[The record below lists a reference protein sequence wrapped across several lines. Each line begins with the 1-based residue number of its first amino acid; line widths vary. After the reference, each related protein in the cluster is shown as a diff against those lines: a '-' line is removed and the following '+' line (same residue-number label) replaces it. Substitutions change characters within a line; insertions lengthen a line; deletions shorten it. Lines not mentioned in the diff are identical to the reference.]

1 MVEKR
6 FFIGRKAQS
15 MASIREV
22 ARVAGVSPSTV
33 SEVLNNSARA
43 RIGLDTQERVRRV
56 AMELDYRPNS
66 LARSLSS
73 GRTQTVGLLISG
85 LRNPFFVALAE
96 SIEEAVRDSGYQAL
110 MDAAPSHRGSYR
122 EHGKLSRWPV
132 DGALMWANPTQ
143 TLCDVLGEGARNTP
157 VVYIGGEPREESD
170 SIWFDLE
177 SGATEAA
184 RLLIKRGT
192 KRIAHL
198 VPYPELRDSPIEP
211 RSRAFHR
218 VCEESGL
225 GLEVLV
231 CSRREETLEAG
242 WVAGQELAALPATKR
257 PQAVLCHNDVL
268 ALGLCAGLRRG
279 GVQIPADVA
288 VIGCD
293 GIEEGR
299 FLERPLTT
307 IQIPIAELGRRA
319 FQMLLHRLNGNA
331 PRPSVVLPTHLHL
344 GETA

>member
-1 MVEKR
+1 
-6 FFIGRKAQS
+6 

-33 SEVLNNSARA
+33 SEVLNNSTRA
-43 RIGLDTQERVRRV
+43 RIGLEAQERVRRV
-56 AMELDYRPNS
+56 ALELGYRPNS
-66 LARSLSS
+66 IARSLSS

-85 LRNPFFVALAE
+85 LRNPFFVSLAE
-96 SIEEAVRDSGYQAL
+96 SIEEAVRDAGYQAL
-110 MDAAPSHRGSYR
+110 MDAAPSFRGSYR

-132 DGALMWANPTQ
+132 DGALMWATPTQ
-143 TLCDVLGEGARNTP
+143 TLCDVLGEGAGNTP
-157 VVYIGGEPREESD
+157 VIYIGGAPRDDND
-170 SIWFDLE
+170 SICFDLE
-177 SGATEAA
+177 AGATQAA
-184 RLLIKRGT
+184 RLLIERGYQ
-192 KRIAHL
+192 RIAHL
-198 VPYPELRDSPIEP
+198 VPYPELRDSPVEP

-218 VCEESGL
+218 VCEESGI

-242 WVAGQELAALPATKR
+242 WVAGQELAQRPATKR

-279 GVQIPADVA
+279 GLQIPDDIA

-307 IQIPIAELGRRA
+307 IEVPIAELGRRA

-331 PRPSVVLPTHLHL
+331 PQPSVVLPTHLRV